1 MWARLTRIPGLPPE
15 RIDEVVEMF
24 EQQELPM
31 IEQHEGFKGI
41 TVMVDPAL
49 GTAAALSLWET
60 QQHMRDSEKQAQ
72 AAREQVIKEAG
83 DQPGPRRDMIVE
95 RLEVKLQR

>member
-15 RIDEVVEMF
+15 RIDDVVKMF
-24 EQQELPM
+24 EEQELPM
-31 IEQHEGFKGI
+31 IEQHEGFQGI
-41 TVMVDPAL
+41 TVMVDPDL
-49 GTAAALSLWET
+49 GTAAALSLWDT

-72 AAREQVIKEAG
+72 ASREQVIQETG
-83 DQPGPRRDMIVE
+83 DQPGPRRDLIVE